1 MASSTHKYV
10 VFTAM
15 GCAGAVVIALVV
27 MVVVTQRGGGGAG
40 LGRLMREEPST
51 LHSAAAVDSLAA
63 VRAWYQRPANVGAA
77 FALRTTGSG
86 DGAPIALAVWHDTVD
101 AAWRPFGDTFPPGSR
116 QYESWGRNVDGGDVD
131 SLLAAA
137 RRPWPAGAGRFDGPR
152 GSDVGA
158 APAGGRRHAARHPRL
173 AARARR
179 PARPRRH
186 VRSVG
191 PRPGAGQRP
200 GGRSARRFRRR
211 PLAA

>member
-15 GCAGAVVIALVV
+15 GCAGAVVVALVV
-27 MVVVTQRGGGGAG
+27 MVVATQRGGGGGG

-51 LHSAAAVDSLAA
+51 LHSSAAVDSLAA

-77 FALRTTGSG
+77 FALRPAGSG

-116 QYESWGRNVDGGDVD
+116 QYESWGRNVDWGDVD

-137 RRPWPAGAGRFDGPR
+137 RRPGRGGWAALPRAGAG
-152 GSDVGA
+152 
-158 APAGGRRHAARHPRL
+158 
-173 AARARR
+173 
-179 PARPRRH
+179 
-186 VRSVG
+186 
-191 PRPGAGQRP
+191 P
-200 GGRSARRFRRR
+200 GGGG
-211 PLAA
+211 PP